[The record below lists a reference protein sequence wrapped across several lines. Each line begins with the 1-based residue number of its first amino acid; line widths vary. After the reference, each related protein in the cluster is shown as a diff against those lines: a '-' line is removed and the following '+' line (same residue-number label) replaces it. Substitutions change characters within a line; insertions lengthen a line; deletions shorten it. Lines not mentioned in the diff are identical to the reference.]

1 MGRGGDPKPTGRGA
15 MSASYGSFQ
24 LDHGRDRAGSWEDED
39 PMDTSGHGGIGGLM
53 RRLTGQEAAERTPV
67 RTHSISKVHRGASGD
82 AFRGA
87 GLGGFDG

>member
-1 MGRGGDPKPTGRGA
+1 

-24 LDHGRDRAGSWEDED
+24 LDDGRDRASSWEDED

-53 RRLTGQEAAERTPV
+53 RRLAGHEAAETKPV
-67 RTHSISKVHRGASGD
+67 RTHSIYKGHRDASRD
-82 AFRGA
+82 AFRGV